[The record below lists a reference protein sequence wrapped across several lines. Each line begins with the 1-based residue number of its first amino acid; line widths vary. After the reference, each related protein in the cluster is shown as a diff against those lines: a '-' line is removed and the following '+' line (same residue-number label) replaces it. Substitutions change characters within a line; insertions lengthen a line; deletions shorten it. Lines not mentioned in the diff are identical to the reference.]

1 MKERIYVCHTFY
13 HVYIT
18 FLKEMNL
25 PAEQRGKA
33 TLVISHMSNQFGT
46 FPERVRSLHF
56 FAEVIDFD
64 EKGEDF
70 FPELAKYR
78 KSDRGMLRNLWN
90 RIRFTRKL
98 AELETPYVPV
108 DFRQYKEIYV
118 FCDSDAIGFY
128 LNQNKIYYHAVEDGL
143 NCLRNGDL
151 AHYDNRK
158 HFALKA
164 FLSQKC
170 NLIFIQN
177 GFGKYCIDM
186 EVNDRSVIEIPFEKY
201 VEVPRKALLE
211 GISTRDRDLLLQA
224 FVEDIEELKSL
235 IFNEDK
241 KTALILTEPLC
252 TLPVRKRIFTD
263 IINRYQESYS
273 ILLKPHPRD
282 ELDYRKEFP
291 GICVI
296 EKTVPMEMLNFF
308 ESCRIDLVVS
318 VFTELGALECAK
330 EKVRLGADFMDQYEA
345 PSMHR
350 QADILRKEFPVR
362 KSCQEA
368 EASDSAGAVWAER

>member
-1 MKERIYVCHTFY
+1 MKDRVYVCHTFY
-13 HVYIT
+13 HVYIA

-25 PAEQRGKA
+25 PAEKQGSA
-33 TLVISHMSNQFGT
+33 TLVISHMSNRFGA
-46 FPERVRSLHF
+46 FPDRVRSLRF
-56 FAEVIDFD
+56 FEEVVEFD

-78 KSDRGMLRNLWN
+78 KSDGNFISNLWN
-90 RIRFTRKL
+90 RIRYTRKF
-98 AELETPYVPV
+98 AELEAPYVPV
-108 DFRQYKEIYV
+108 DFRQYKDIYV
-118 FCDSDAIGFY
+118 FCDSDPIGFY
-128 LNQNKIYYHAVEDGL
+128 LNRNKIYYHAVEDGL
-143 NCLRNGDL
+143 DCLRNGDL

-186 EVNDRSVIEIPFEKY
+186 EVNDVSAIEIPFEKY

-211 GISTRDRDLLLQA
+211 GISPQDKALLLRA
-224 FVEDIEELKSL
+224 FVEDIEELESL
-235 IFNEDK
+235 ISDQGR

-252 TLPVRKRIFTD
+252 TLPVRRQIFTD
-263 IINRYQESYS
+263 IIERYKDSYS

-282 ELDYRKEFP
+282 ELDYREAFP
-291 GICVI
+291 DICII

-308 ESCRIDLVVS
+308 DGCQIDLAVG
-318 VFTELGALECAK
+318 VFTEMGALGFAR
-330 EKVRLGADFMDQYEA
+330 EKVRLGPDFMDRYEE
-345 PSMHR
+345 PSVHR
-350 QADILRKEFPVR
+350 QADILRKEF
-362 KSCQEA
+362 
-368 EASDSAGAVWAER
+368 SAR

>member
-1 MKERIYVCHTFY
+1 MKDRVYVCHTFY
-13 HVYIT
+13 HVYIA

-25 PAEQRGKA
+25 PAEKQGSA
-33 TLVISHMSNQFGT
+33 TLVISHMSNRFGD
-46 FPERVRSLHF
+46 FPDRVRSLRF
-56 FAEVIDFD
+56 FEEVIEFD

-78 KSDRGMLRNLWN
+78 KPYGNFIGNLWN
-90 RIRFTRKL
+90 RIRFTKKL
-98 AELETPYVPV
+98 AKLEAPYIPV
-108 DFRQYKEIYV
+108 DFRQYKDIYV
-118 FCDSDAIGFY
+118 FCDSDPIGFY
-128 LNQNKIYYHAVEDGL
+128 LNRNKIYYHAVEDGL
-143 NCLRNGDL
+143 DCLRNGDL

-186 EVNDRSVIEIPFEKY
+186 EVNDVSAIEIPFEKY

-211 GISTRDRDLLLQA
+211 GIGPQDKALLLRA
-224 FVEDIEELKSL
+224 FVEDIEELERVIS
-235 IFNEDK
+235 DQSR

-252 TLPVRKRIFTD
+252 TLPVRRQIFTD
-263 IINRYQESYS
+263 IIERYKASYS

-282 ELDYRKEFP
+282 ELDYREAFP
-291 GICVI
+291 DICII

-308 ESCRIDLVVS
+308 EDCQIDLAVG
-318 VFTELGALECAK
+318 VFTEMGALEFAR
-330 EKVRLGADFMDQYEA
+330 EKVRLGPDFMDRYEE
-345 PSMHR
+345 PSVHR
-350 QADILRKEFPVR
+350 QADILRKEF
-362 KSCQEA
+362 
-368 EASDSAGAVWAER
+368 SAR

>member
-1 MKERIYVCHTFY
+1 MKDRVYVCHTFY
-13 HVYIT
+13 HVYIA

-25 PAEQRGKA
+25 PAEKQGGA
-33 TLVISHMSNQFGT
+33 TLVISHMSSRFGT
-46 FPERVRSLHF
+46 FPDRVRSLRF
-56 FAEVIDFD
+56 FEEVIEFD

-78 KSDRGMLRNLWN
+78 KSDGNFVSNLWN
-90 RIRFTRKL
+90 RIRYTRKF
-98 AELETPYVPV
+98 AELEAPYVPV
-108 DFRQYKEIYV
+108 DFRQYKDIYV
-118 FCDSDAIGFY
+118 FCDSDPIGFY
-128 LNQNKIYYHAVEDGL
+128 LNRNKIYYHAVEDGL
-143 NCLRNGDL
+143 DCLRNGDL

-186 EVNDRSVIEIPFEKY
+186 EVNDVSAIEIPFEKY

-211 GISTRDRDLLLQA
+211 GISPQDKALLLRA
-224 FVEDIEELKSL
+224 FVEDIDELERL
-235 IFNEDK
+235 ISDQGR

-252 TLPVRKRIFTD
+252 TLPVRRQIFTD
-263 IINRYQESYS
+263 IIERYKDSYS

-282 ELDYRKEFP
+282 ELDYREAFP
-291 GICVI
+291 DICII

-308 ESCRIDLVVS
+308 DGCQIDLAVG
-318 VFTELGALECAK
+318 VFTEMGALGFAR
-330 EKVRLGADFMDQYEA
+330 EKVRLGPDFMDQYEE
-345 PSMHR
+345 PSVHR
-350 QADILRKEFPVR
+350 QADILRKEF
-362 KSCQEA
+362 
-368 EASDSAGAVWAER
+368 SAR